1 MLLLEANVKYTVNTI
16 VCFFGAL
23 EHCESQFMLAK
34 KSSVRPCIYLAIYY
48 NVLLNKFRLL

>member
-1 MLLLEANVKYTVNTI
+1 MLLLEADVKYTVNII

-48 NVLLNKFRLL
+48 NVLLNKFRLF